1 MDSDKKHP
9 YEFHHVKKDSI
20 FDKEIEIRVKPI
32 GLVKLFFLM
41 LILILVFFM
50 GRWSVEGVSFDF
62 NFTSGATQEIAS
74 KAETSTPAPST
85 TATTTATAPIPTET
99 PAPAAATDTTADT
112 TPIETSDEPTI
123 TTYTKVDFSI
133 TSADRRWLVDWGKI
147 TNVGYL
153 IKNNEAGIIKP
164 DHIIMNVKG
173 YADYDKKIPIPA
185 SHKLIKAGQERSV
198 NIMVPKGFAYN
209 EVSVGD
215 LKKVEIT
222 LELIDVDGKLIKSVV
237 RVFDLSG

>member
-1 MDSDKKHP
+1 MDLDKKHP
-9 YEFHHVKKDSI
+9 YEFHHVKKNSI

-32 GLVKLFFLM
+32 GLLKLFFLI

-50 GRWSVEGVSFDF
+50 GRWSVEGVPFDF
-62 NFTSGATQEIAS
+62 NFTSGSTPETVPRVETTTPRTTTTP
-74 KAETSTPAPST
+74 AETVPSPAPVTS
-85 TATTTATAPIPTET
+85 
-99 PAPAAATDTTADT
+99 APAAPATTDTTVA
-112 TPIETSDEPTI
+112 ETSDEPTI

-147 TNVGYL
+147 TNVGYI
-153 IKNNEAGIIKP
+153 IKNNEAGTIKP
-164 DHIIMNVKG
+164 DKIIMNVKG
-173 YADYDKKIPIPA
+173 YADYDKIVLIPA

-209 EVSVGD
+209 QASVGD

-222 LELIDVDGKLIKSVV
+222 LELVDADGKLIKSAV
-237 RVFDLSG
+237 RTFDLRG